1 MRVAIVGLGAIAEKA
16 YLPVIATRADVRLV
30 LCTRNGERL
39 GAMAAAYRVPDAV
52 RDVGAAIALGLDAAF
67 VHTAT
72 ESHVEVAE
80 RLLAAGVHVYVD
92 KPVAY
97 SYAECER
104 LVAAAERAGRTLM
117 VGFNRRFAPLYRQAR
132 GAGDARVV
140 VMQKNRTALPDE
152 PRRFVF
158 DDFVHVVDTLRYVIG
173 PRAAEPRVSAF
184 QRAGQLHHVML
195 QLDADGCTA
204 VGLMNRDSGATEE
217 TLEVMRPGEKWVVRG
232 VTSAVHQTDG
242 AERVHRSGDW
252 ESVLH
257 RRGFPQIVDHFLACV
272 RGEQE
277 LEQSA
282 RDALATHA
290 LCEHVVREVERLGGA
305 PAPMTQTLVMR

>member
-1 MRVAIVGLGAIAEKA
+1 MAVVGLGAIAEKA

-30 LCTRNGERL
+30 LCTRNGARL
-39 GAMAAAYRVPDAV
+39 AAMAAAYRVPDAV
-52 RDVGAAIALGLDAAF
+52 HEVGAAIALGVDAAF
-67 VHTAT
+67 VHTST
-72 ESHVEVAE
+72 ESHVEIAE

-92 KPVAY
+92 KPLAY
-97 SYAECER
+97 TYAEGER

-132 GAGDARVV
+132 GSGDARVV
-140 VMQKNRTALPDE
+140 VMQKNRTALADD

-158 DDFVHVVDTLRYVIG
+158 DDFVHVVDTLRYLVG
-173 PRAAEPRVSAF
+173 PRAVEPRVSAF
-184 QRAGQLHHVML
+184 QQAGRLHHVML

-217 TLEVMRPGEKWVVRG
+217 TLEVMRAGEKWVVRG
-232 VTSAVHQTDG
+232 LTSAAHHADGVERAHQ
-242 AERVHRSGDW
+242 SGDW

-277 LEQSA
+277 PEQSA
-282 RDALATHA
+282 RDALSTHA

-305 PAPMTQTLVMR
+305 PAPTTPTLVMR